1 MGPRDEA
8 INSTTLA
15 ALRFS
20 LLDFL
25 DRQTLQEMQDSFV
38 TLTGLNVMIRDE
50 NGQPLTSPTDLAR
63 RRASDELLARLLA
76 PAEVTGDRTAA
87 PIMLEGESLGS
98 ITVEPTPSDDSEPI
112 LPAVNAAAIQ
122 FLQLLA
128 TGIARL
134 CAQELHLM
142 QRVEELTALYRLSRV
157 VAAHRDLQQIL
168 DTAAREAASVMNVT
182 AVSIRLIDEKTQK
195 LVPRAA
201 YNLSE
206 AYLKASQ
213 TMLEPDCTLFKE
225 AMSGKV
231 VTIADLRDDP
241 CVTNPEAARREGLVS
256 LLCVGLVYQGRPL
269 GVLQLF
275 TAERY
280 TFSKFEID
288 LTKAMARLLAAAI
301 ESSHLDEERQHH
313 RATQRQLEM
322 AADVQ
327 RRMLPGSMPNF
338 PPFDIAAR
346 YVPTL
351 ELCGD
356 FYDFIGL
363 EGHLGVA
370 IGDVMGKG
378 VAASLLMASVR
389 ASLRAYAQDV
399 YDIDEIIARVN
410 TAMVRDTLDSEFAT
424 LFYGVLDPH
433 RLRMTYCNA
442 GHNPPMIL
450 RNNEILY
457 LTTGGMVVGI
467 DPHQTYQKGIVDLQ
481 PGDVILLHT
490 DGLADAM
497 NFAGERFG
505 KQRVEQALRDTVHM
519 DARSAANH
527 ILWQMRR
534 FTGLNKASDDTTL
547 VVIRVNPV

>member
-1 MGPRDEA
+1 MDAASLE
-8 INSTTLA
+8 SA
-15 ALRFS
+15 ALTAARFS

-38 TLTGLNVMIRDE
+38 TLTGLNVTIRDDS
-50 NGQPLTSPTDLAR
+50 GRPLTQPTDLAQ
-63 RRASDELLARLLA
+63 RRASDELLAKLLA
-76 PAEVTGDRTAA
+76 PAEMTGDSSAA
-87 PIMLEGESLGS
+87 PILLEGESLGS
-98 ITVEPTPSDDSEPI
+98 ITIEPVDDPQTAASPE
-112 LPAVNAAAIQ
+112 LPAVSAAAIQ

-157 VAAHRDLQQIL
+157 LAAHRDLQQVL
-168 DTAAREAASVMNVT
+168 DTAAREAAGVMNVT
-182 AVSIRLIDEKTQK
+182 AVSIRLIDENSQT

-206 AYLKASQ
+206 AYLRESL
-213 TMLEPDCTLFKE
+213 TMLPADCALFKE
-225 AMSGKV
+225 AMAGKV
-231 VTIADLRDDP
+231 VTIADLANDN
-241 CVTNPEAARREGLVS
+241 CVTDPGAARREGLVS
-256 LLCVGLVYQGRPL
+256 LLCVGLVFQGKPL

-275 TAERY
+275 TAERHE
-280 TFSKFEID
+280 FSKFEID

-301 ESSHLDEERQHH
+301 ESSHLEEVRE
-313 RATQRQLEM
+313 RNRFTQRQLDM

-356 FYDFIGL
+356 FYDFINL
-363 EGHLGVA
+363 EGHMGIA
-370 IGDVMGKG
+370 IGDVVGKG

-410 TAMVRDTLDSEFAT
+410 AAMVRDTLDSEFAT
-424 LFYGVLDPH
+424 LFYGVLDPN

-442 GHNPPMIL
+442 GHNPPLVL
-450 RNNEILY
+450 RNGEIIY
-457 LTTGGMVVGI
+457 LTTGGMIVGV
-467 DPHQTYQKGIVDLQ
+467 DPHHEYTKGIVDLKR
-481 PGDVILLHT
+481 GDIVLLHT

-497 NFAGERFG
+497 NFNNERFG
-505 KQRVEQALRDTVHM
+505 KHRIEKALRDTIHM

-527 ILWQMRR
+527 ILWEMRR
-534 FTGLNKASDDTTL
+534 FTGLNKANDDTTL
-547 VVIRVNPV
+547 VVIRVN